1 VVADDVPVL
10 ALRAGDQH
18 RPVVVALLGDAVARA
33 RVAGLAGEGELVV
46 GLLFDVGFGG
56 LRLGVGGG
64 GGGGGSGG
72 GGWGC

>member
-10 ALRAGDQH
+10 ALGTRDQY

-33 RVAGLAGEGELVV
+33 RVARPAGEGELVV

-64 GGGGGSGG
+64 RGGGGCC
-72 GGWGC
+72 WGC